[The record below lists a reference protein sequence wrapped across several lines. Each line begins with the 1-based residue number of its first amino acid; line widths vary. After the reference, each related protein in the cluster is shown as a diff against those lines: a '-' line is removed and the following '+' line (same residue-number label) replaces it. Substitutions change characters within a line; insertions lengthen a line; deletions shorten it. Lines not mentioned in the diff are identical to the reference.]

1 MTGITP
7 RPRSG
12 ARGAL
17 LAAPAAALLLA
28 VTLAGCGSSSPSAS
42 SPSSSM
48 PSSPAS
54 PTAAGGS
61 FDSASATTAVK
72 QTWTDFFSKNTP
84 LAQKETLL
92 QNGTTTFAPAVQ
104 AFASNPMVGQVTASV
119 ESVTFP
125 SPTKADVTY
134 SISLGGQVVE
144 NSMAGVAVNQ
154 NGKWLVADTTLC
166 GLLQLAQSQGGSS
179 APIPGCG

>member
-12 ARGAL
+12 ARGAPL
-17 LAAPAAALLLA
+17 FAAPVAALLLA
-28 VTLAGCGSSSPSAS
+28 AALAGCGSSSPSANS
-42 SPSSSM
+42 TSGATSP
-48 PSSPAS
+48 
-54 PTAAGGS
+54 AAGGS
-61 FDSASATTAVK
+61 FDTASAATSVK
-72 QTWTDFFSKNTP
+72 QTWTDFFSKDTP

-104 AFASNPMVGQVTASV
+104 AFASNPMVGQVTANV
-119 ESVTFP
+119 QSVTFP

-144 NSMAGVAVNQ
+144 NSMSGVAVNQ

-166 GLLQLAQSQGGSS
+166 GLLQLAQSQTGSS

>member
-17 LAAPAAALLLA
+17 FAAPAAALLLA
-28 VTLAGCGSSSPSAS
+28 ATLAGCGSSAPAAG
-42 SPSSSM
+42 SSSG
-48 PSSPAS
+48 ATS
-54 PTAAGGS
+54 PTASGGS
-61 FDSASATTAVK
+61 FDTASATTAVK

-119 ESVTFP
+119 QSVSFP

-144 NSMAGVAVNQ
+144 NSMSGVAVNQ

-166 GLLQLAQSQGGSS
+166 GLLQLAQSQTGSS